1 MPSLTALSNYLPSA
15 QTVLN
20 VFDKCERF
28 LVPITLHSMLGL
40 VAVTGLGDSF
50 KMCGLANLFSAELNK
65 QIAAQCVLPK
75 TFTQKF
81 FNKDPDQI
89 SLFKM
94 TYLKIPFLFFLP
106 FKGTTERAHALGQ
119 FFFNTGSK
127 ILSFSNL
134 LQKITGVVM
143 VALVASMFVKALA
156 SWRLGKEYDTKT
168 WDKLLSDPSPALL
181 VNCGTALSLLNSTI
195 QFRFAKSPYIG
206 NTFFLDPLTLKG

>member
-1 MPSLTALSNYLPSA
+1 MPSLNALSNYLPSA
-15 QTVLN
+15 QTVLKTS
-20 VFDKCERF
+20 DKCERF
-28 LVPITLHSMLGL
+28 LVPIALHSILGL

-81 FNKDPDQI
+81 FKKDPDQI

-94 TYLKIPFLFFLP
+94 TYLKIPLLPFFLP
-106 FKGTTERAHALGQ
+106 FRGTTERAHTLGQ

-143 VALVASMFVKALA
+143 AVLAASMFVKAIA
-156 SWRLGKEYDTKT
+156 SWRLGKEYDMKS
-168 WDKLLSDPSPALL
+168 WKKQLDYPALR
-181 VNCGTALSLLNSTI
+181 VHCGIALMLLNSTI
-195 QFRFAKSPYIG
+195 QFRFARHHYIG
-206 NTFFLDPLTLKG
+206 NIFFLDPFTLKG